1 MGNFEVLLASIG
13 LTAILSYSSIADKV
27 KTLLSLDK
35 IAFFYCPQCLGFW
48 VGLSSGLLADQKW
61 HALATGFSVSILS
74 RLLAAI
80 IARLEQ

>member
-1 MGNFEVLLASIG
+1 MPNIEVYMASIG

-27 KTLLSLDK
+27 KSLLSLDK
-35 IAFFYCPQCLGFW
+35 IAFFYCSQCIGFW
-48 VGLSSGLLADQKW
+48 VGLAAGLLTGQKW
-61 HALATGFSVSILS
+61 YAVATGFSVSILS

>member
-1 MGNFEVLLASIG
+1 MASIG

-27 KTLLSLDK
+27 KAALSLDK
-35 IAFFYCPQCLGFW
+35 VAFFYCPQCIGFW
-48 VGLSSGLLADQKW
+48 VGLAAGLANGQSW
-61 HALATGFSVSILS
+61 RALATGFSVSIIS